1 MGCSTRSACA
11 QGSAVR
17 GGDAARHAD
26 RSGPGEWPRRYK
38 EQQVERSLD
47 ELERERETRAL
58 SQLVNKRVVTI
69 GGGTGPF
76 AVLSSL
82 KRYPCS
88 ISAIVTM
95 ADSRGRPPPLRAGVG
110 QRPPGHPR
118 HALGGALRH
127 GASSTG

>member
-1 MGCSTRSACA
+1 MGCSTRSACT

-17 GGDAARHAD
+17 GGGAAQHAV

-76 AVLSSL
+76 ALLSSL

-95 ADSRGRPPPLRAGVG
+95 ADSGGSSRRPMDGFG
-110 QRPPGHPR
+110 QRPPGAPPPAR
-118 HALGGALRH
+118 IAR
-127 GASSTG
+127 SRT